1 MGHMGRP
8 PYKSST
14 NTGGS
19 EEFMAGLRRVATEPA
34 PPPDVSQGAESPRI
48 DPAPLNVV
56 RMTPPVEATLRI
68 LLNSVPYLI
77 GAAVV
82 RQPAVGDAVEAEV
95 GRMPWLHDR
104 RLLTLQLPDD
114 SLPANRAI
122 LLDWPV
128 PYQAEWVGAPP
139 RLLISR
145 LVTQDRTVGVL
156 LGTLIS
162 REQLSTGARE
172 ALDLS
177 CELIAAAVGSD
188 SLATALAAA
197 PTAEEPRRLV
207 VVPDEIVP
215 EPESSLVIPEP
226 AESEPA
232 LDPKD
237 EQDERD
243 RQVVDE
249 VARALDELTDAK
261 SIGRVLRD
269 AVTAIAGVDGFSLA
283 LFNTVR
289 REVAYRYKVV
299 GADPDSA
306 EMGRQTVDDGPDC
319 YAARHDR
326 RWHSFIREIGVRGP
340 EGVEARKISVL
351 QYPLLAADE
360 VFGVA
365 TLQVF
370 GDSGFSDHA
379 TRLVLRVIE
388 VSSDRLAAVRRA
400 ARFQPSLSPQES
412 AAAAV
417 LPPVAAAPFPV
428 PAATASEA
436 PTTDQILNDLVNN
449 CTEIGLPTTFMVGVD
464 PAAGLIRGELIS
476 SSSAARE
483 LDYALG
489 ISVGRFKIELSDR
502 YNAIARACRE
512 GRIVT
517 SPTLDELVHPLRD
530 ADGAATLE
538 RLVQGGRSTI
548 IPITVSGDVVGA
560 LVVGPMADEPGFS
573 TIVKVR
579 DLVNETASR
588 LTEAWRTK
596 H

>member
-1 MGHMGRP
+1 MGGV
-8 PYKSST
+8 
-14 NTGGS
+14 
-19 EEFMAGLRRVATEPA
+19 RRVSMQATPTAA
-34 PPPDVSQGAESPRI
+34 PMEQAAESPRL
-48 DPAPLNVV
+48 DLPPLTIVP
-56 RMTPPVEATLRI
+56 MTPPIEATLRI

-82 RQPAVGDAVEAEV
+82 RQPAAGDSVEAQV

-104 RLLTLQLPDD
+104 RLLNLQLPDD
-114 SLPANRAI
+114 TLPANRAI

-128 PYQAEWVGAPP
+128 PYQAEWVGIPP

-145 LVTQDRTVGVL
+145 LVARERTVGVL
-156 LGTLIS
+156 LGTLIT
-162 REQLSTGARE
+162 REVVTAQARE

-188 SLATALAAA
+188 SLATFAT
-197 PTAEEPRRLV
+197 TAQPEQPRRLV
-207 VVPDEIVP
+207 VVPNEPEP
-215 EPESSLVIPEP
+215 EPESQPDFGGRGALPPE
-226 AESEPA
+226 AV

-237 EQDERD
+237 EQEERD
-243 RQVVDE
+243 RQVVEE
-249 VARALDELTDAK
+249 VARALDELTDAR

-269 AVTAIAGVDGFSLA
+269 AVTAIAGVDGFSVT
-283 LFNTVR
+283 LFNAVR

-299 GADPDSA
+299 GADPESA
-306 EMGRQTVDDGPDC
+306 EMGRQAVDDGPDC

-326 RWHSFIREIGVRGP
+326 RWHSYIREIGMRGP

-351 QYPLLAADE
+351 QYPLVAADE
-360 VFGVA
+360 VFGVT

-370 GDSGFSDHA
+370 GESGFSDHA

-400 ARFQPSLSPQES
+400 TRFQPSLSPLES
-412 AAAAV
+412 AAAVV
-417 LPPVAAAPFPV
+417 LPPAAAAPSST
-428 PAATASEA
+428 PAEPEA
-436 PTTDQILNDLVNN
+436 PTTDEILKDLLAK
-449 CTEIGLPTTFMVGVD
+449 CAEIGLPTTFMVGVD
-464 PAAGLIRGELIS
+464 PAAGVLRGELIS
-476 SSSAARE
+476 TSAAARE
-483 LDYALG
+483 FDYALG
-489 ISVGRFKIELSDR
+489 ISAGRFTIELADR

-548 IPITVSGDVVGA
+548 IPISVSGDVVGA
-560 LVVGPMADEPGFS
+560 LVVGPMADEPGFR
-573 TIVKVR
+573 TIVMVR
-579 DLVNETASR
+579 GLVDETASR
-588 LTEAWRTK
+588 LTEAWRTNS
-596 H
+596 

>member
-1 MGHMGRP
+1 MGPKGPP

-14 NTGGS
+14 NAGGN
-19 EEFMAGLRRVATEPA
+19 EEIMAASIR
-34 PPPDVSQGAESPRI
+34 AESVESPQL
-48 DPAPLNVV
+48 DAATLNVV

-128 PYQAEWVGAPP
+128 PYQAEWVGVPP

-162 REQLSTGARE
+162 RDQISVGARE

-188 SLATALAAA
+188 SLATLSA
-197 PTAEEPRRLV
+197 PAPVDEPRRLV
-207 VVPDEIVP
+207 VVPDEAMP
-215 EPESSLVIPEP
+215 EPESSLVIAIP
-226 AESEPA
+226 AESEPV

-249 VARALDELTDAK
+249 VARALDELTDAR

-269 AVTAIAGVDGFSLA
+269 AVTAIAGVDGFSVA
-283 LFNTVR
+283 LFNSVR

-306 EMGRQTVDDGPDC
+306 EMGRQAVDDGPDC

-326 RWHSFIREIGVRGP
+326 RWHGFVREIGVRGP

-351 QYPLLAADE
+351 QYPLIAADE
-360 VFGVA
+360 IFGVA
-365 TLQVF
+365 TLQLF

-400 ARFQPSLSPQES
+400 ARFQPSLSPSES

-417 LPPVAAAPFPV
+417 LPPVAAAPSFQP
-428 PAATASEA
+428 PTTAEA
-436 PTTDQILNDLVNN
+436 PTTDQILNDLVTK
-449 CTEIGLPTTFMVGVD
+449 CAEIGLPTTFMVGVD
-464 PAAGLIRGELIS
+464 PAAGLLRGELIS
-476 SSSAARE
+476 SSPGARE

-489 ISVGRFKIELSDR
+489 ISVGRFTIELSDR

-548 IPITVSGDVVGA
+548 LPITVSGDVVGA

-573 TIVKVR
+573 TVVKVR

-588 LTEAWRTK
+588 LAEAWRTK

>member
-1 MGHMGRP
+1 MGVLAQ
-8 PYKSST
+8 S
-14 NTGGS
+14 
-19 EEFMAGLRRVATEPA
+19 VA
-34 PPPDVSQGAESPRI
+34 SPRT

-162 REQLSTGARE
+162 REQLSGGARE

-188 SLATALAAA
+188 SLSTALAPA
-197 PTAEEPRRLV
+197 PAAEEPRRLV

-226 AESEPA
+226 AESEPV

-269 AVTAIAGVDGFSLA
+269 AVTAIAGVDGFSVA

-326 RWHSFIREIGVRGP
+326 RWHSFVREIGVRGP

-417 LPPVAAAPFPV
+417 LPPVAAAPFLP
-428 PAATASEA
+428 PAAAPTET

-464 PAAGLIRGELIS
+464 PAAGLLRGELIS

-517 SPTLDELVHPLRD
+517 SPTIDELVHPLRD

-548 IPITVSGDVVGA
+548 IPISVSGDVVGA

-588 LTEAWRTK
+588 LAEAWRTK

>member
-1 MGHMGRP
+1 
-8 PYKSST
+8 
-14 NTGGS
+14 
-19 EEFMAGLRRVATEPA
+19 
-34 PPPDVSQGAESPRI
+34 
-48 DPAPLNVV
+48 
-56 RMTPPVEATLRI
+56 MTPPVEATLRI

-82 RQPAVGDAVEAEV
+82 RQPAVGDSVEAEV

-145 LVTQDRTVGVL
+145 LVTQGRTVGVL
-156 LGTLIS
+156 LGTMIS
-162 REQLSTGARE
+162 RDQISVGSRE

-177 CELIAAAVGSD
+177 CELIAASVGSD
-188 SLATALAAA
+188 SLATLSE
-197 PTAEEPRRLV
+197 PITEEPRRLV
-207 VVPDEIVP
+207 VVPNEP
-215 EPESSLVIPEP
+215 ELEPESSLPTAAT
-226 AESEPA
+226 AESEPV

-249 VARALDELTDAK
+249 VARALDELTDAR

-269 AVTAIAGVDGFSLA
+269 AVTAIAGVDGFSVA
-283 LFNTVR
+283 LFNSVR

-306 EMGRQTVDDGPDC
+306 EMGRQAVDDGPDC

-326 RWHSFIREIGVRGP
+326 RWHSFGREIGVRGP

-351 QYPLLAADE
+351 QYPLVAADE

-400 ARFQPSLSPQES
+400 TRFQPSQSPQES

-417 LPPVAAAPFPV
+417 LPPAAAAPTTLDPIES
-428 PAATASEA
+428 AEA
-436 PTTDQILNDLVNN
+436 PTTDSILNDLVTK

-464 PAAGLIRGELIS
+464 PAAGLLRGELIS

-489 ISVGRFKIELSDR
+489 ISVGRFTIELADR

-517 SPTLDELVHPLRD
+517 SPTLEELVHPLRD

-548 IPITVSGDVVGA
+548 IPISVSGDVVGA
-560 LVVGPMADEPGFS
+560 LIVGPMGDEPGFS

-579 DLVNETASR
+579 DLVNETAAR
-588 LTEAWRTK
+588 LAEAWRTK

>member
-1 MGHMGRP
+1 MGGV
-8 PYKSST
+8 
-14 NTGGS
+14 
-19 EEFMAGLRRVATEPA
+19 RRVAIETARASTGEPS
-34 PPPDVSQGAESPRI
+34 VESPTI

-82 RQPAVGDAVEAEV
+82 RQPAVGDAVEAQV

-128 PYQAEWVGAPP
+128 PYQAEWVGVPP

-162 REQLSTGARE
+162 RDQVSAGARE

-188 SLATALAAA
+188 SLATLSA
-197 PTAEEPRRLV
+197 PSAVEEPRRLV
-207 VVPDEIVP
+207 VVPDEP
-215 EPESSLVIPEP
+215 MREPESSLVIAMPT
-226 AESEPA
+226 ESEPV

-249 VARALDELTDAK
+249 VARALDELTDAR

-269 AVTAIAGVDGFSLA
+269 AVTAIAGVDGFSVA
-283 LFNTVR
+283 LFNSVR

-306 EMGRQTVDDGPDC
+306 EMGRQAIDDGPDC

-326 RWHSFIREIGVRGP
+326 RWHGFVREIGVRGP

-351 QYPLLAADE
+351 QYPLIAADE
-360 VFGVA
+360 IFGVA
-365 TLQVF
+365 TLQIF
-370 GDSGFSDHA
+370 GDTGFSDHA

-417 LPPVAAAPFPV
+417 LPPVAAAPFPT
-428 PAATASEA
+428 PADPSTEA
-436 PTTDQILNDLVNN
+436 PTTDQILNDLVTN
-449 CTEIGLPTTFMVGVD
+449 CGEIGLPTTFMVGVD
-464 PAAGLIRGELIS
+464 PAAGLLRGELIS
-476 SSSAARE
+476 SSPAARE

-489 ISVGRFKIELSDR
+489 ISAGRFTIELSDR

-517 SPTLDELVHPLRD
+517 SPTLEELVHPLRD

-548 IPITVSGDVVGA
+548 IPISVSGDVVGA
-560 LVVGPMADEPGFS
+560 LVVGPMSDEPGFS
-573 TIVKVR
+573 TVVKVR

-588 LTEAWRTK
+588 LAEAWRTK
-596 H
+596 P

>member
-1 MGHMGRP
+1 MGGV
-8 PYKSST
+8 
-14 NTGGS
+14 
-19 EEFMAGLRRVATEPA
+19 RRVAINAITNA
-34 PPPDVSQGAESPRI
+34 
-48 DPAPLNVV
+48 APLEQASESRQLDLPPLSIVP
-56 RMTPPVEATLRI
+56 MTPPIEATLRI

-82 RQPAVGDAVEAEV
+82 RQPSAGDSVEAQV

-104 RLLTLQLPDD
+104 RLLNLQLPDET
-114 SLPANRAI
+114 LPANRAI
-122 LLDWPV
+122 ILDWPV
-128 PYQAEWVGAPP
+128 PYQAEWVGIPP

-145 LVTQDRTVGVL
+145 LVARERTVGVL
-156 LGTLIS
+156 LGTLIT
-162 REQLSTGARE
+162 REVITAQARE

-188 SLATALAAA
+188 SLATFAM
-197 PTAEEPRRLV
+197 TAQPEEPRRLV
-207 VVPDEIVP
+207 VVPNEP
-215 EPESSLVIPEP
+215 EPEPEP
-226 AESEPA
+226 QVMPEPVMAEAEPI

-237 EQDERD
+237 EQEERD
-243 RQVVDE
+243 RQVVEE
-249 VARALDELTDAK
+249 VARTLDELTDAR

-269 AVTAIAGVDGFSLA
+269 AVTAIAGVDGFSVS
-283 LFNTVR
+283 LFNSVR

-306 EMGRQTVDDGPDC
+306 ELGRQAVDDGPDC
-319 YAARHDR
+319 YAARRDR
-326 RWHSFIREIGVRGP
+326 RWHSYVREIGVRGP

-351 QYPLLAADE
+351 QYPLVAADE
-360 VFGVA
+360 VFGVT

-370 GDSGFSDHA
+370 GETGFSDHA
-379 TRLVLRVIE
+379 TRLVLRVID

-400 ARFQPSLSPQES
+400 TRFQPSLSPLES

-417 LPPVAAAPFPV
+417 LPPAAAAPSSALT
-428 PAATASEA
+428 PAEA
-436 PTTDQILNDLVNN
+436 PTTDEILTDLLAK
-449 CTEIGLPTTFMVGVD
+449 CAEIGLPTTFMVGVD
-464 PAAGLIRGELIS
+464 PAAGVLRGELIS
-476 SSSAARE
+476 TSAAARE

-489 ISVGRFKIELSDR
+489 ISAGRFTIELADR

-548 IPITVSGDVVGA
+548 IPVTVSGDVVGA

-573 TIVKVR
+573 TIVSVR
-579 DLVNETASR
+579 DMVNETASR
-588 LTEAWRTK
+588 LTDAWRTNR
-596 H
+596 

>member
-1 MGHMGRP
+1 MGG
-8 PYKSST
+8 
-14 NTGGS
+14 
-19 EEFMAGLRRVATEPA
+19 ARRVVLEKAQPSSRT
-34 PPPDVSQGAESPRI
+34 VSAESPTI

-82 RQPAVGDAVEAEV
+82 RQPAVGDAVEVEV

-114 SLPANRAI
+114 SLPANRAV

-139 RLLISR
+139 RLVISR
-145 LVTQDRTVGVL
+145 LVARDRTVGVL

-162 REQLSTGARE
+162 RDQISAGARE

-188 SLATALAAA
+188 SLAAIAMG
-197 PTAEEPRRLV
+197 PPVEEPRRLV
-207 VVPDEIVP
+207 VVPDEPTP
-215 EPESSLVIPEP
+215 EPESAFAIEAP

-243 RQVVDE
+243 RQVVDD
-249 VARALDELTDAK
+249 VARAIGELTDAR

-269 AVTAIAGVDGFSLA
+269 AATAIAGVDGFSIA
-283 LFNTVR
+283 LFNSVR

-306 EMGRQTVDDGPDC
+306 EMGRQAVDDGPDC

-326 RWHSFIREIGVRGP
+326 RWHTFVREIGVRGP

-351 QYPLLAADE
+351 QYPLVAADE
-360 VFGVA
+360 IFGVA

-400 ARFQPSLSPQES
+400 ARFQPSLSPSES

-417 LPPVAAAPFPV
+417 LPPAAAAPSSAPAV
-428 PAATASEA
+428 PADAL
-436 PTTDQILNDLVNN
+436 TTDQILNALITN
-449 CTEIGLPTTFMVGVD
+449 CAEIGLPTTFMVGVD
-464 PAAGLIRGELIS
+464 PAAGLLRGELIS
-476 SSSAARE
+476 GSSAARE

-489 ISVGRFKIELSDR
+489 ISAGRFTIELSDR

-560 LVVGPMADEPGFS
+560 LVVGPMPDEPGFS
-573 TIVKVR
+573 TVLKVR
-579 DLVNETASR
+579 DLVNDTASR
-588 LTEAWRTK
+588 LAEAWRTK

>member
-1 MGHMGRP
+1 M
-8 PYKSST
+8 
-14 NTGGS
+14 
-19 EEFMAGLRRVATEPA
+19 
-34 PPPDVSQGAESPRI
+34 

-162 REQLSTGARE
+162 RDQISAGARE

-188 SLATALAAA
+188 SLATIATT
-197 PTAEEPRRLV
+197 PPPAEEPRRLV
-207 VVPDEIVP
+207 VVPDEPTP

-226 AESEPA
+226 LESAPA
-232 LDPKD
+232 IDPKD

-249 VARALDELTDAK
+249 VARALDELTDAR

-269 AVTAIAGVDGFSLA
+269 AVTAIAGVDGFSVA
-283 LFNTVR
+283 LFNSVR

-306 EMGRQTVDDGPDC
+306 EMGRQAVDDGPDC

-326 RWHSFIREIGVRGP
+326 RWHGFIREIGVRGP

-351 QYPLLAADE
+351 QYPLVAADE
-360 VFGVA
+360 VFGIA

-370 GDSGFSDHA
+370 GDTGFSDHA

-388 VSSDRLAAVRRA
+388 VSTDRLAAVRRA
-400 ARFQPSLSPQES
+400 ARFQPSLSPSES

-417 LPPVAAAPFPV
+417 LPPVAAAPSSAAV
-428 PAATASEA
+428 PTADA
-436 PTTDQILNDLVNN
+436 PTTDQILNDLVTK

-464 PAAGLIRGELIS
+464 PAAGLLRGELIS
-476 SSSAARE
+476 NSSAARE

-489 ISVGRFKIELSDR
+489 ISVGRFTIELSDR

-517 SPTLDELVHPLRD
+517 SPTVDELVHPLRD

-579 DLVNETASR
+579 DLVNETAAR
-588 LTEAWRTK
+588 LAEAWRTK
-596 H
+596 R

>member
-1 MGHMGRP
+1 
-8 PYKSST
+8 
-14 NTGGS
+14 
-19 EEFMAGLRRVATEPA
+19 VATEAARAPA
-34 PPPDVSQGAESPRI
+34 RAENVESPRI

-82 RQPAVGDAVEAEV
+82 RQPPVGDSVEAEV

-114 SLPANRAI
+114 SLPANRAV

-162 REQLSTGARE
+162 RDQISASARE

-177 CELIAAAVGSD
+177 CELIAAAVGSE
-188 SLATALAAA
+188 SLGTLGPAPA
-197 PTAEEPRRLV
+197 PTEEPRRLV
-207 VVPDEIVP
+207 VVPDEPLP
-215 EPESSLVIPEP
+215 EPEPFFATALPE
-226 AESEPA
+226 ESEPV
-232 LDPKD
+232 LDPKE
-237 EQDERD
+237 EQEERD

-249 VARALDELTDAK
+249 VARALDELTDAR

-269 AVTAIAGVDGFSLA
+269 AVTAIAGVDGFSVS
-283 LFNTVR
+283 LFNSVR

-306 EMGRQTVDDGPDC
+306 EIGRQAVDDGPDC

-326 RWHSFIREIGVRGP
+326 RWHSFIREVGVRGP

-360 VFGVA
+360 IFGVA

-412 AAAAV
+412 AAVAV
-417 LPPVAAAPFPV
+417 LPPAAAAPSSD
-428 PAATASEA
+428 PAVVEP
-436 PTTDQILNDLVNN
+436 PTTDQVLNDLVTK
-449 CTEIGLPTTFMVGVD
+449 CAEIGLPTTFLVGVD
-464 PAAGLIRGELIS
+464 PAAGLIRGEIIS
-476 SSSAARE
+476 SSAAARE

-489 ISVGRFKIELSDR
+489 ISAGRFTIDLSDR

-560 LVVGPMADEPGFS
+560 LVVGPMAEEPGFS

-579 DLVNETASR
+579 DLVTETSSR
-588 LTEAWRTK
+588 LAEAWRTK

>member
-1 MGHMGRP
+1 MGA
-8 PYKSST
+8 S
-14 NTGGS
+14 N
-19 EEFMAGLRRVATEPA
+19 
-34 PPPDVSQGAESPRI
+34 QAESVELQRM

-162 REQLSTGARE
+162 RDQISAGARE

-188 SLATALAAA
+188 SLGTIATTPA
-197 PTAEEPRRLV
+197 AEEPRRLV
-207 VVPDEIVP
+207 VVPDEPMP
-215 EPESSLVIPEP
+215 EPESTLVLAEP
-226 AESEPA
+226 LASEPV

-237 EQDERD
+237 QQDERD

-249 VARALDELTDAK
+249 VARALDELTDAR

-269 AVTAIAGVDGFSLA
+269 AVTAIAGVDGFSVA
-283 LFNTVR
+283 LFNSVR

-306 EMGRQTVDDGPDC
+306 EMGRQAVDDGPDC

-326 RWHSFIREIGVRGP
+326 RWHSFVREIGVRGP
-340 EGVEARKISVL
+340 EGVQARKISVL

-370 GDSGFSDHA
+370 GESGFSDHA

-400 ARFQPSLSPQES
+400 ARFQPSLSPSES

-417 LPPVAAAPFPV
+417 LPPVAAAPSSAPV
-428 PAATASEA
+428 SSAEA
-436 PTTDQILNDLVNN
+436 PTTDQILHDLVTN

-464 PAAGLIRGELIS
+464 PAAGLLRGELIS
-476 SSSAARE
+476 NSSAARE

-489 ISVGRFKIELSDR
+489 ISVGRFTIELSDR

-548 IPITVSGDVVGA
+548 IPISVSGDVVGA

-596 H
+596 R

>member
-1 MGHMGRP
+1 MGVLAQ
-8 PYKSST
+8 S
-14 NTGGS
+14 
-19 EEFMAGLRRVATEPA
+19 V
-34 PPPDVSQGAESPRI
+34 ESPRI

-82 RQPAVGDAVEAEV
+82 RQPAVGDAIEAEV

-162 REQLSTGARE
+162 REQLSSGARE

-188 SLATALAAA
+188 SLATLAAA
-197 PTAEEPRRLV
+197 PAAEEPRRLV
-207 VVPDEIVP
+207 VVPDQIVP

-226 AESEPA
+226 AESEPI

-243 RQVVDE
+243 RQVLDE

-326 RWHSFIREIGVRGP
+326 RWHSFVREIGVRGP
-340 EGVEARKISVL
+340 EGVEAKKISVL

-400 ARFQPSLSPQES
+400 SRFQPSLSPQES

-417 LPPVAAAPFPV
+417 LPPVAAAPFPTGA
-428 PAATASEA
+428 AATEA

-579 DLVNETASR
+579 DLVTETASR

>member
-1 MGHMGRP
+1 
-8 PYKSST
+8 
-14 NTGGS
+14 
-19 EEFMAGLRRVATEPA
+19 
-34 PPPDVSQGAESPRI
+34 
-48 DPAPLNVV
+48 
-56 RMTPPVEATLRI
+56 
-68 LLNSVPYLI
+68 
-77 GAAVV
+77 
-82 RQPAVGDAVEAEV
+82 
-95 GRMPWLHDR
+95 
-104 RLLTLQLPDD
+104 
-114 SLPANRAI
+114 
-122 LLDWPV
+122 
-128 PYQAEWVGAPP
+128 
-139 RLLISR
+139 
-145 LVTQDRTVGVL
+145 
-156 LGTLIS
+156 
-162 REQLSTGARE
+162 
-172 ALDLS
+172 
-177 CELIAAAVGSD
+177 
-188 SLATALAAA
+188 
-197 PTAEEPRRLV
+197 
-207 VVPDEIVP
+207 VVPNEPEP
-215 EPESSLVIPEP
+215 EPESSLVIPPPADEP
-226 AESEPA
+226 V

-243 RQVVDE
+243 RQVIDD

-269 AVTAIAGVDGFSLA
+269 AVTAIAGVDGFSVA
-283 LFNTVR
+283 LFNSVR

-306 EMGRQTVDDGPDC
+306 EMGRQVVDDGPDC
-319 YAARHDR
+319 YAARRDR

-370 GDSGFSDHA
+370 GDNGFSDHA

-400 ARFQPSLSPQES
+400 ARFQPSLSPSES

-417 LPPVAAAPFPV
+417 LPPVAAAPSSAPV
-428 PAATASEA
+428 IAADA
-436 PTTDQILNDLVNN
+436 PTTDQILNDLVTK

-464 PAAGLIRGELIS
+464 PAAGLLRGELIS
-476 SSSAARE
+476 NSSAARE

-489 ISVGRFKIELSDR
+489 ISVGRFTIELSDR

-596 H
+596 R

>member
-1 MGHMGRP
+1 
-8 PYKSST
+8 
-14 NTGGS
+14 
-19 EEFMAGLRRVATEPA
+19 VAITTAQGQPAA
-34 PPPDVSQGAESPRI
+34 PPEHENVVSPRI
-48 DPAPLNVV
+48 DPVPFNVV
-56 RMTPPVEATLRI
+56 RMTPPIEATLRI

-82 RQPAVGDAVEAEV
+82 RQPAVGEAVEAQV

-145 LVTQDRTVGVL
+145 LVAQERTVGVL
-156 LGTLIS
+156 LGTLIT
-162 REQLSTGARE
+162 REQVSAQARE

-188 SLATALAAA
+188 SLATARAPAA
-197 PTAEEPRRLV
+197 AEEPRRLV
-207 VVPDEIVP
+207 VVPDEPLTEP
-215 EPESSLVIPEP
+215 EPSPLVAALPTEPE
-226 AESEPA
+226 AV

-237 EQDERD
+237 EQEERD
-243 RQVVDE
+243 RQVVEE
-249 VARALDELTDAK
+249 VGRALDELTDAR

-269 AVTAIAGVDGFSLA
+269 AVSAIAGVDGFSVA
-283 LFNTVR
+283 LFNSVR

-299 GADPDSA
+299 GADPDST

-326 RWHSFIREIGVRGP
+326 RWHGYVREIGVRGP
-340 EGVEARKISVL
+340 EGVEARQISVL
-351 QYPLLAADE
+351 QYPLVAADE

-400 ARFQPSLSPQES
+400 ARFQPSLSPSES

-417 LPPVAAAPFPV
+417 LPPVAAAPSSSPV
-428 PAATASEA
+428 SAAEA
-436 PTTDQILNDLVNN
+436 PTTDQILNDLVAG
-449 CTEIGLPTTFMVGVD
+449 CAEIGLPTTFMVGVD
-464 PAAGLIRGELIS
+464 PAAGLVRGELIS

-489 ISVGRFKIELSDR
+489 ISVGRFTIELSDR
-502 YNAIARACRE
+502 YNAIARAIRE

-548 IPITVSGDVVGA
+548 IPISVSGDVVGA
-560 LVVGPMADEPGFS
+560 LIVGPMEDEPGFS
-573 TIVKVR
+573 TIVRVR
-579 DLVNETASR
+579 DLVNDTASR
-588 LTEAWRTK
+588 LAEAWRTK
-596 H
+596 R

>member
-1 MGHMGRP
+1 MGGV
-8 PYKSST
+8 
-14 NTGGS
+14 
-19 EEFMAGLRRVATEPA
+19 RRVAIEGARASTEEPS
-34 PPPDVSQGAESPRI
+34 VESPTI

-82 RQPAVGDAVEAEV
+82 RQPAVGDAVEAQV

-128 PYQAEWVGAPP
+128 PYQAEWVGVPP

-162 REQLSTGARE
+162 RDQVSAGARE

-188 SLATALAAA
+188 SLATLSA
-197 PTAEEPRRLV
+197 PSAVEEPRRLV
-207 VVPDEIVP
+207 VVPDESMR
-215 EPESSLVIPEP
+215 EPESSLVIAMPT
-226 AESEPA
+226 ESEPV

-249 VARALDELTDAK
+249 VARALDELTDAR

-269 AVTAIAGVDGFSLA
+269 AVTAIAGVDGFSVA
-283 LFNTVR
+283 LFNSVR

-306 EMGRQTVDDGPDC
+306 EMGRQAIDDGPDC

-326 RWHSFIREIGVRGP
+326 RWHGFVREIGVRGP

-360 VFGVA
+360 VFGIA

-400 ARFQPSLSPQES
+400 ARFQPSLSPSES

-417 LPPVAAAPFPV
+417 LPPVAAALSSAPLS
-428 PAATASEA
+428 TADV
-436 PTTDQILNDLVNN
+436 PTTDQILNDLVTG

-464 PAAGLIRGELIS
+464 PAAGLLRGELIS
-476 SSSAARE
+476 DSSAARE

-489 ISVGRFKIELSDR
+489 ISAGRFTIELSDR

-517 SPTLDELVHPLRD
+517 SPTLEELVHPLRD

-596 H
+596 R

>member
-1 MGHMGRP
+1 MGG
-8 PYKSST
+8 
-14 NTGGS
+14 
-19 EEFMAGLRRVATEPA
+19 ARRVSMQATPTAA
-34 PPPDVSQGAESPRI
+34 PMEQAAESPRL
-48 DPAPLNVV
+48 DLPPLSIVP
-56 RMTPPVEATLRI
+56 MTPPIEATLRI

-82 RQPAVGDAVEAEV
+82 RQPAAGDSVEAQV

-104 RLLTLQLPDD
+104 RLLNLQLPDD
-114 SLPANRAI
+114 TLPANRAI

-128 PYQAEWVGAPP
+128 PYQAEWVGIPP

-145 LVTQDRTVGVL
+145 LVARERTVGVL
-156 LGTLIS
+156 LGTLIT
-162 REQLSTGARE
+162 REVVTAQARE

-188 SLATALAAA
+188 SLATFAT
-197 PTAEEPRRLV
+197 TAQPEQPRRLV
-207 VVPDEIVP
+207 VVPNEPEP
-215 EPESSLVIPEP
+215 EPESQPDFGGRGALPPE
-226 AESEPA
+226 AV

-237 EQDERD
+237 EQEERD
-243 RQVVDE
+243 RQVVEE
-249 VARALDELTDAK
+249 VARALDDLTDAR

-269 AVTAIAGVDGFSLA
+269 AVTAIAGVDGFSVT
-283 LFNTVR
+283 LFNAVR

-299 GADPDSA
+299 GADPESA
-306 EMGRQTVDDGPDC
+306 EMGRQAVDDGPDC

-326 RWHSFIREIGVRGP
+326 RWHSYIREIGMRGP

-351 QYPLLAADE
+351 QYPLVAADE
-360 VFGVA
+360 VFGVT

-370 GDSGFSDHA
+370 GESGFSDHA

-400 ARFQPSLSPQES
+400 TRFQPSLSPLES
-412 AAAAV
+412 AAAVV
-417 LPPVAAAPFPV
+417 LPPAAAAPSST
-428 PAATASEA
+428 PAEPEA
-436 PTTDQILNDLVNN
+436 PTTDEILKDLLAK
-449 CTEIGLPTTFMVGVD
+449 CAEIGLPTTFMVGVD
-464 PAAGLIRGELIS
+464 PAAGVLRGELIS
-476 SSSAARE
+476 TSAAARE
-483 LDYALG
+483 FDYALG
-489 ISVGRFKIELSDR
+489 ISAGRFTIELADR

-548 IPITVSGDVVGA
+548 IPISVSGDVVGA
-560 LVVGPMADEPGFS
+560 LVVGPMADEPGFR
-573 TIVKVR
+573 TIVMVR
-579 DLVNETASR
+579 GLVDETASR
-588 LTEAWRTK
+588 LTEAWRTNS
-596 H
+596 

>member
-1 MGHMGRP
+1 MGQTGSA
-8 PYKSST
+8 PYKSIT

-19 EEFMAGLRRVATEPA
+19 EEVMGGVRRVSVESAQA
-34 PPPDVSQGAESPRI
+34 SNGDQSVESPRF

-162 REQLSTGARE
+162 RDQISAGARE

-188 SLATALAAA
+188 SLATIATTPPPA
-197 PTAEEPRRLV
+197 AEEPRRLV
-207 VVPDEIVP
+207 VVPDEPRP
-215 EPESSLVIPEP
+215 EPEASLVIPP
-226 AESEPA
+226 PVESEPA

-249 VARALDELTDAK
+249 VARALDELTDAR

-269 AVTAIAGVDGFSLA
+269 AVTAIAGVDGFSVA
-283 LFNTVR
+283 LFNSVR

-306 EMGRQTVDDGPDC
+306 EMGRQAIDDGPDC

-326 RWHSFIREIGVRGP
+326 RWHSFVREIGVRGP

-360 VFGVA
+360 VFGIA

-388 VSSDRLAAVRRA
+388 VSTDRLAAVRRA
-400 ARFQPSLSPQES
+400 ARFQPSLTPSES

-417 LPPVAAAPFPV
+417 LPPVAAAPSSAP
-428 PAATASEA
+428 TASAEA
-436 PTTDQILNDLVNN
+436 PTTDQILNDLVTK
-449 CTEIGLPTTFMVGVD
+449 CAEIGLPTTFMVGVD
-464 PAAGLIRGELIS
+464 PAAGLLRGELIS

-489 ISVGRFKIELSDR
+489 ISVGRFTIELSDR

-517 SPTLDELVHPLRD
+517 TPTVDELVHPLRD

-579 DLVNETASR
+579 DLVNETAAR

-596 H
+596 R

>member
-1 MGHMGRP
+1 
-8 PYKSST
+8 
-14 NTGGS
+14 
-19 EEFMAGLRRVATEPA
+19 MAGVRRVAVQAGQSPEF
-34 PPPDVSQGAESPRI
+34 DQSAESPRI
-48 DPAPLNVV
+48 DSAPLNVV

-95 GRMPWLHDR
+95 GKMPWLHDR

-162 REQLSTGARE
+162 RDQISAGARE

-188 SLATALAAA
+188 SLATIAAS
-197 PTAEEPRRLV
+197 PTPEEPRRLV
-207 VVPDEIVP
+207 VVPNEPEP
-215 EPESSLVIPEP
+215 EPESSLAMPELT
-226 AESEPA
+226 ESEPV

-249 VARALDELTDAK
+249 VARALDELTDAR

-269 AVTAIAGVDGFSLA
+269 AVTAIAGVDGFSVA

-306 EMGRQTVDDGPDC
+306 EMGRQAVDDGPDC

-326 RWHSFIREIGVRGP
+326 RWHGYLREIGVRGP

-400 ARFQPSLSPQES
+400 ARFQPSLSPTES
-412 AAAAV
+412 AAAVV
-417 LPPVAAAPFPV
+417 LPPVAAAPSSSPV
-428 PAATASEA
+428 ASPEA
-436 PTTDQILNDLVNN
+436 PTTDQILNDLVTN

-489 ISVGRFKIELSDR
+489 ISAGRFKIELSDR

-517 SPTLDELVHPLRD
+517 APTVDELVHPLRD

-548 IPITVSGDVVGA
+548 IPISVSGDVVGA
-560 LVVGPMADEPGFS
+560 LVVGPMAEEPGFS

-588 LTEAWRTK
+588 LAEAWRTK

>member
-1 MGHMGRP
+1 M
-8 PYKSST
+8 
-14 NTGGS
+14 
-19 EEFMAGLRRVATEPA
+19 EPT
-34 PPPDVSQGAESPRI
+34 
-48 DPAPLNVV
+48 PLNVV

-82 RQPAVGDAVEAEV
+82 RQPAVGDAVEAQV

-145 LVTQDRTVGVL
+145 LVTHDRTVGVL

-162 REQLSTGARE
+162 RDQISAGARE

-188 SLATALAAA
+188 SLASVAATPA
-197 PTAEEPRRLV
+197 VEAPRRLV
-207 VVPDEIVP
+207 VVPDEPTP
-215 EPESSLVIPEP
+215 EPESSLVIPPP
-226 AESEPA
+226 AESQPV

-249 VARALDELTDAK
+249 VARALDELTDAR

-269 AVTAIAGVDGFSLA
+269 AVTAIAGVDGFSVA
-283 LFNTVR
+283 LFNSIR

-306 EMGRQTVDDGPDC
+306 EMGRQAVDDGPDC
-319 YAARHDR
+319 YAARRDR

-400 ARFQPSLSPQES
+400 ARFQPSLSPSES

-417 LPPVAAAPFPV
+417 LPPVAAAPSSAPV
-428 PAATASEA
+428 SSADA
-436 PTTDQILNDLVNN
+436 PTTDQILNDLVTK
-449 CTEIGLPTTFMVGVD
+449 CAEIGLPTTFMVGVD
-464 PAAGLIRGELIS
+464 PAAGLLRGELIS
-476 SSSAARE
+476 NSSAARE

-489 ISVGRFKIELSDR
+489 ISVGRFTIELSDR

-596 H
+596 R

>member
-1 MGHMGRP
+1 MGGV
-8 PYKSST
+8 
-14 NTGGS
+14 
-19 EEFMAGLRRVATEPA
+19 RRVAIETARASTGEPS
-34 PPPDVSQGAESPRI
+34 VESPTI

-128 PYQAEWVGAPP
+128 PYQAEWVGVPP

-145 LVTQDRTVGVL
+145 LVGQDKTVGVL
-156 LGTLIS
+156 LGTLIT
-162 REQLSTGARE
+162 REQLTAQARE

-188 SLATALAAA
+188 SLATFAAIA
-197 PTAEEPRRLV
+197 PSQPRRLAV
-207 VVPDEIVP
+207 APDEAEP
-215 EPESSLVIPEP
+215 EPQPLVVEP
-226 AESEPA
+226 VSEVE

-243 RQVVDE
+243 RMVVEE
-249 VARALDELTDAK
+249 VARALDELTDAR

-269 AVTAIAGVDGFSLA
+269 AVSAIAGVDGFSVA
-283 LFNTVR
+283 LFNSVR

-306 EMGRQTVDDGPDC
+306 EMGRQAVDDGPDC

-326 RWHSFIREIGVRGP
+326 RWHGFVREIGVRGP

-351 QYPLLAADE
+351 QYPLIAADE

-365 TLQVF
+365 TLQIF
-370 GDSGFSDHA
+370 GDTGFSDHA

-400 ARFQPSLSPQES
+400 ARFQPSLSPSES
-412 AAAAV
+412 AAVAV
-417 LPPVAAAPFPV
+417 LPPTAAAPSSSV
-428 PAATASEA
+428 ASSVEA
-436 PTTDQILNDLVNN
+436 PTTDQILND
-449 CTEIGLPTTFMVGVD
+449 
-464 PAAGLIRGELIS
+464 
-476 SSSAARE
+476 
-483 LDYALG
+483 
-489 ISVGRFKIELSDR
+489 
-502 YNAIARACRE
+502 
-512 GRIVT
+512 
-517 SPTLDELVHPLRD
+517 
-530 ADGAATLE
+530 
-538 RLVQGGRSTI
+538 
-548 IPITVSGDVVGA
+548 
-560 LVVGPMADEPGFS
+560 
-573 TIVKVR
+573 
-579 DLVNETASR
+579 
-588 LTEAWRTK
+588 
-596 H
+596 

>member
-1 MGHMGRP
+1 MGPKGPP

-14 NTGGS
+14 NAGGN
-19 EEFMAGLRRVATEPA
+19 EEIMAASIRAESV
-34 PPPDVSQGAESPRI
+34 ESPRL
-48 DPAPLNVV
+48 DAATLNVV

-156 LGTLIS
+156 LGTMIS
-162 REQLSTGARE
+162 RDQISAGARE

-177 CELIAAAVGSD
+177 CELIAAGVGSD
-188 SLATALAAA
+188 ALAATGTTPPA
-197 PTAEEPRRLV
+197 IEEPRRLV
-207 VVPDEIVP
+207 VVPDEPTP
-215 EPESSLVIPEP
+215 EPESSLVIPPP
-226 AESEPA
+226 AESAPA

-243 RQVVDE
+243 GQVVDE
-249 VARALDELTDAK
+249 VARALDELTDAR

-269 AVTAIAGVDGFSLA
+269 AVTAIAGVDGFSVA
-283 LFNTVR
+283 LFNSVR

-299 GADPDSA
+299 GSDPDSA
-306 EMGRQTVDDGPDC
+306 EMGRQAVDDGPDC
-319 YAARHDR
+319 YAARRDR
-326 RWHSFIREIGVRGP
+326 RWHAFVREIGIRGP
-340 EGVEARKISVL
+340 EGVQARKISVL
-351 QYPLLAADE
+351 QYPVDAADE
-360 VFGVA
+360 IVGIA

-370 GDSGFSDHA
+370 GDGGFSDHA
-379 TRLVLRVIE
+379 TRLVARV
-388 VSSDRLAAVRRA
+388 VDVATDRLAAVRRA
-400 ARFQPSLSPQES
+400 ARFQPSPSPHES
-412 AAAAV
+412 AAAVV
-417 LPPVAAAPFPV
+417 LPPAAAAPSSSSPGQ
-428 PAATASEA
+428 PEGA
-436 PTTDQILNDLVNN
+436 TTDEILSDLMTR
-449 CTEIGLPTTFMVGVD
+449 CAEIGLPTTFLVGVD
-464 PAAGLIRGELIS
+464 PAAGLLRGELIS
-476 SSSAARE
+476 ASPAARE

-489 ISVGRFKIELSDR
+489 VSVGRFTIELADR
-502 YNAIARACRE
+502 FNAIARACRE

-517 SPTLDELVHPLRD
+517 SMTLDEVIHPLRD
-530 ADGAATLE
+530 ADGAATPE
-538 RLVQGGRSTI
+538 RLVQGGRTTI
-548 IPITVSGDVVGA
+548 LPISVSGDVVGA

-573 TIVKVR
+573 TVVKVR
-579 DLVNETASR
+579 DIVNETASR
-588 LTEAWRTK
+588 LAEVWQTGR
-596 H
+596 

>member
-1 MGHMGRP
+1 MGGV
-8 PYKSST
+8 
-14 NTGGS
+14 
-19 EEFMAGLRRVATEPA
+19 RRVSIQPTPNAAPTEGPA
-34 PPPDVSQGAESPRI
+34 VESPRL
-48 DPAPLNVV
+48 DLPPLTIVP
-56 RMTPPVEATLRI
+56 MTPPIEATLRI

-82 RQPAVGDAVEAEV
+82 RQPAVGDSVEAQV

-104 RLLTLQLPDD
+104 RLLNLQLPDD
-114 SLPANRAI
+114 TLPANRAI

-128 PYQAEWVGAPP
+128 PYQAEWVGIPP

-145 LVTQDRTVGVL
+145 LVARERTVGVL
-156 LGTLIS
+156 LGTLIT
-162 REQLSTGARE
+162 REVVTAQARE

-188 SLATALAAA
+188 SLATFAA
-197 PTAEEPRRLV
+197 TAQPDQPRRLV
-207 VVPDEIVP
+207 IVPNEP
-215 EPESSLVIPEP
+215 EPEPEP
-226 AESEPA
+226 QPMPVLAEAEPI

-237 EQDERD
+237 EQEERD
-243 RQVVDE
+243 RQVVEE
-249 VARALDELTDAK
+249 VARALDELTDAR

-269 AVTAIAGVDGFSLA
+269 AVTAIAGVDGFSVS
-283 LFNTVR
+283 LFNSVR

-306 EMGRQTVDDGPDC
+306 EMGRQAVDDGPDC

-326 RWHSFIREIGVRGP
+326 RWHSYVREIGVRGP

-351 QYPLLAADE
+351 QYPLVAADE
-360 VFGVA
+360 VFGVT

-370 GDSGFSDHA
+370 GESGFSDHA
-379 TRLVLRVIE
+379 TRLVLRVIDA
-388 VSSDRLAAVRRA
+388 SSDRLAAVRRA
-400 ARFQPSLSPQES
+400 TRFQPSLSPLES
-412 AAAAV
+412 AAAVV
-417 LPPVAAAPFPV
+417 LPPAAAAPSSTSAEP
-428 PAATASEA
+428 EA
-436 PTTDQILNDLVNN
+436 PTTDEILNDLLAK
-449 CTEIGLPTTFMVGVD
+449 CAEIGLPTTFMVGVD
-464 PAAGLIRGELIS
+464 PAAGVLRGELIS
-476 SSSAARE
+476 TSAAARE
-483 LDYALG
+483 FDYALG
-489 ISVGRFKIELSDR
+489 ISVGRFTIELADR

-548 IPITVSGDVVGA
+548 IPVSVSGDVVGA

-579 DLVNETASR
+579 DMVNETASR
-588 LTEAWRTK
+588 LTEAWRTNR
-596 H
+596 